1 MVSNMCYFHFIYGMS
16 SFPLTNIFQD
26 GYCTTN
32 QMILVCQK
40 MGSTPK
46 LRCCC
51 GESIVEN
58 DNQRSWISSGNAW
71 CLIFWPHQKDMCCFC
86 RMILIVFASEC
97 SSMQLL
103 SAFQGCYMLLLVSK
117 GMMGTGQVSRCVSRI
132 VFPCAPNTSNGKAGL
147 V

>member
-1 MVSNMCYFHFIYGMS
+1 LGDLSFKSISTFFLPINHTYFAGTQSGWWFQTFVIFHFIYGMS

-51 GESIVEN
+51 GDSIVEN
-58 DNQRSWISSGNAW
+58 DNQRSWILSGNAW
-71 CLIFWPHQKDMCCFC
+71 CLIF
-86 RMILIVFASEC
+86 
-97 SSMQLL
+97 
-103 SAFQGCYMLLLVSK
+103 
-117 GMMGTGQVSRCVSRI
+117 
-132 VFPCAPNTSNGKAGL
+132 
-147 V
+147 